1 MQARTPVPP
10 RTGTAGPA
18 HLVGEGVPD
27 DGAVA
32 GAGVQAARPGAQP
45 PRGAGG
51 SRRAQGNALSPERL
65 MAHQPGRNG
74 PRQGREAGILGSSS
88 PEQRVRELAD
98 PNPSLNN
105 MQARALLGTGKAQSL
120 RFGNHSCALS
130 TGSIGRA
137 LSTGTRRGATPRIG
151 ADWPNQDQDQG
162 VFMVLNIFHYMIT
175 VWKTFAEHGE
185 LP

>member
-1 MQARTPVPP
+1 MQIFGKMLIAR
-10 RTGTAGPA
+10 A
-18 HLVGEGVPD
+18 L
-27 DGAVA
+27 
-32 GAGVQAARPGAQP
+32 PGAQP

-51 SRRAQGNALSPERL
+51 SRRAQDTDLSPERL

-105 MQARALLGTGKAQSL
+105 MQARALLGTGKAQSS
-120 RFGNHSCALS
+120 RFGNHSCAQS

-137 LSTGTRRGATPRIG
+137 PFTETRRGATPRIG
-151 ADWPNQDQDQG
+151 ADWPEQEQE
-162 VFMVLNIFHYMIT
+162 
-175 VWKTFAEHGE
+175 K
-185 LP
+185 

>member
-1 MQARTPVPP
+1 MRHNTTQIRIGLGSEDKTYGCPVLLTP
-10 RTGTAGPA
+10 
-18 HLVGEGVPD
+18 L
-27 DGAVA
+27 
-32 GAGVQAARPGAQP
+32 PGAQP

-98 PNPSLNN
+98 PKPSLNN
-105 MQARALLGTGKAQSL
+105 MQARALLGTGKAQSS
-120 RFGNHSCALS
+120 RFGNHSCAQS

-151 ADWPNQDQDQG
+151 ADWPNQDQEEEEDYPDDEEAQ
-162 VFMVLNIFHYMIT
+162 VEVE
-175 VWKTFAEHGE
+175 FAEEDVGWMDHDIVY
-185 LP
+185 L